1 MDRILLAHAVVLGW
15 GGLPV
20 LWMGDEVG
28 LLNDPD
34 WADEPGHEGDN
45 RWAHR
50 PRMPWPVD
58 EDGELLQRV
67 RRLVRARAATPHLH
81 ASTGTTVLDP
91 HDTGVLLTLREHPLG
106 PMVSA
111 YNVTAT
117 ERWVWGDRLRDLGL
131 DPDRCVDRVSGEPPH
146 LAGPGDV
153 RLRPYQAVWL
163 TAD

>member
-1 MDRILLAHAVVLGW
+1 V
-15 GGLPV
+15 
-20 LWMGDEVG
+20 
-28 LLNDPD
+28 
-34 WADEPGHEGDN
+34 
-45 RWAHR
+45 
-50 PRMPWPVD
+50 
-58 EDGELLQRV
+58 LLQRV
-67 RRLVRARAATPHLH
+67 RRLVRARGATPHLH

-117 ERWVWGDRLRDLGL
+117 ERWVWGDRLRELGL

-163 TAD
+163 TGD